1 MISDPR
7 PPTSEFPTSKVRAWL
22 ELVRVPNLPTVPG
35 DPLAGFALASLGQGQ
50 VEWLRALP
58 VVGASLLFY
67 MAGMIWNDCAD
78 VGEDSVSRPDR
89 PLPSGRIQLRSAAG
103 VAVGMSV
110 AGLALA
116 ASLGCLTF
124 VVALLLLL
132 LVLAYDFVSRRL
144 RWLGILNM
152 GACRGMS
159 LLLGASAA
167 TSADLCFAVVISAAI
182 GVSLYIVLVARI
194 ALNETQYAGL
204 GRYVGLMIRF
214 LIVIQ
219 AGLCLVQGR
228 GGVVV
233 AGLVLLGWPVSSW
246 LGKRFYAS

>member
-1 MISDPR
+1 
-7 PPTSEFPTSKVRAWL
+7 
-22 ELVRVPNLPTVPG
+22 
-35 DPLAGFALASLGQGQ
+35 
-50 VEWLRALP
+50 LP

-67 MAGMIWNDCAD
+67 VAGMIWNDCAD
-78 VGEDSVSRPDR
+78 VGEDCVARPDR
-89 PLPSGRIQLRSAAG
+89 PLPSGRIQRRPAAG
-103 VAVGMSV
+103 VAIGMSV
-110 AGLALA
+110 AGVALA
-116 ASLGCLTF
+116 TTLGWTTC
-124 VVALLLLL
+124 VIALLLLM
-132 LVLAYDFVSRRL
+132 LVLAYDFASRRQ

-152 GACRGMS
+152 GACRGAS

-167 TSADLCFAVVISAAI
+167 TSPDRWPAVVIFAAVGI
-182 GVSLYIVLVARI
+182 ALYIVLVSRI

-204 GRYVGLMIRF
+204 GRYVGLLIRF

-219 AGLCLVQGR
+219 AALCLIEGR